1 MKLMSAAVPRHFQLV
16 FSMDCYLTSVAVVV
30 VVVLFFLVLLFCY
43 KSWMQDISNLFSQ
56 STVVLHLSKLTNY
69 RLPLEASALEF
80 NSLSA
85 TTE

>member
-1 MKLMSAAVPRHFQLV
+1 MKLMSAAAAPRHFQLV
-16 FSMDCYLTSVAVVV
+16 FSIDSYSTSVAVV